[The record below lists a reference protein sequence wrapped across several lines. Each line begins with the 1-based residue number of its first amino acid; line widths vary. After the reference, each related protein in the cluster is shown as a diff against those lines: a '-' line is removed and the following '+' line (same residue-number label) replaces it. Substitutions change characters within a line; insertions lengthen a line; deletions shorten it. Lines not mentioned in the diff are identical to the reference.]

1 MRDSIAPIRDAGA
14 APDILSAAGLRTYF
28 DTEDGVARAVDDV
41 SFRVRKAETLAIVG
55 ESGSGKSVSALS
67 IMRLIPSPPGR
78 IVSGSVVFRGRDGV
92 ERDLSSLDEAAMR
105 LIRGNEIGMVFQE
118 PMTSLNPVFP
128 VGDQIGETVR
138 LHQNLGRRAA
148 RARAIEL
155 LELAGIAEPH
165 RRIHEYPH
173 HMSGGMRQRVMIAMA
188 LSCGPALLIADE
200 PTTALDVTIQ
210 AQILELMRRLQAEM
224 GMSILFITHNLGVVA
239 EMADRVVVMYAGR
252 VVEEADVRAIFR
264 EPRHPYTRGLL
275 AGIPRVD
282 DARGSDPAHRL
293 SAIPGSM
300 PSPIALPPGCAFADR
315 CAFVRDVCRAALPAI
330 VDTGGGH
337 LSRCVRW
344 NEL

>member
-1 MRDSIAPIRDAGA
+1 MRGPIASTGGAGA
-14 APDILSAAGLRTYF
+14 APDILSVAGLRTQF

-78 IVSGSVVFRGRDGV
+78 IVSGTVRFRGRDGV
-92 ERDLSSLDEAAMR
+92 ERDLSLLDEAAMR

-138 LHQNLGRRAA
+138 LHQKLGRRAA
-148 RARAIEL
+148 RSRAIEL

-165 RRIHEYPH
+165 RRIGEYPH

-188 LSCGPALLIADE
+188 LSCDPSLLIADE

-210 AQILELMRRLQAEM
+210 AQVLALIRQLAREM
-224 GMSILFITHNLGVVA
+224 GMAVLLVSHDLGIVSQ
-239 EMADRVVVMYAGR
+239 MCHRVIVMYAGR
-252 VVEEADVRAIFR
+252 IVEEASIATVFRA
-264 EPRHPYTRGLL
+264 PAHPYTRALIACLPEMDG
-275 AGIPRVD
+275 
-282 DARGSDPAHRL
+282 RGRL
-293 SAIPGSM
+293 GAIPGMM
-300 PSPIALPPGCAFADR
+300 PGLRAVPAGCRFHPRCGIAEAR
-315 CAFVRDVCRAALPAI
+315 CSVEEPRLRRVGDDQIAAC
-330 VDTGGGH
+330 H
-337 LSRCVRW
+337 LVGM
-344 NEL
+344 